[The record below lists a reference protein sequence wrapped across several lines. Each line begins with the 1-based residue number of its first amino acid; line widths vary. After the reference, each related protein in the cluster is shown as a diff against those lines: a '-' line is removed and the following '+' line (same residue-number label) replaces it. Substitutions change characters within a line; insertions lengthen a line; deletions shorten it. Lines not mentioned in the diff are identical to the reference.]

1 MAIITTAATTPPTM
15 GPVFELLLREDAE
28 DEEVGEFGGDVVEA
42 GKPVA
47 GGAWVVLPARAEE
60 EELEAS
66 INSPGPI
73 SGLSGERR
81 CEDGRE
87 KRMERIVLTT
97 GGHRFIR
104 IPTIP
109 RLACNV
115 SSRRE
120 I

>member
-47 GGAWVVLPARAEE
+47 GGAWVVLPARAE